1 MNPVLSLHR
10 IWLVLVAAAA
20 LAAAQSAHAQEA
32 SPSEE
37 ERNAALEQSLSG
49 AALVGHFTVTGRG
62 EMRPREERYELS
74 SVKHLEGDIWLI
86 TARIKYG
93 ENDVELPLPLPI
105 KWAGDTPVITVDE
118 FAFPG
123 LGTYTA
129 RVMIYQDHYAG
140 FWSGKD
146 HGGHLFGRV
155 ERPKEDGAA
164 APAAEGESQAEDE
177 SKPAE

>member
-1 MNPVLSLHR
+1 MNSPLDLLSR
-10 IWLVLVAAAA
+10 RRGAAFAA
-20 LAAAQSAHAQEA
+20 LAALLAAAPTVAQDAKPADA
-32 SPSEE
+32 
-37 ERNAALEQSLSG
+37 ERNAALEKSLSG

-62 EMRPREERYELS
+62 EMQPREERYELS
-74 SVKHLEGDIWLI
+74 SVKHLEGDMWLI

-93 ENDVELPLPLPI
+93 DHDVELPLPLPI

-118 FAFPG
+118 FSFPG

-155 ERPKEDGAA
+155 ERPQAEGAAEPPRDAEDGAN
-164 APAAEGESQAEDE
+164 
-177 SKPAE
+177 

>member
-1 MNPVLSLHR
+1 MYIDARCFRRVPLLFV
-10 IWLVLVAAAA
+10 VAAALSIA
-20 LAAAQSAHAQEA
+20 TAVSAQEA
-32 SPSEE
+32 APAEDE
-37 ERNAALEQSLSG
+37 ERNAALEESLSG
-49 AALVGHFTVTGRG
+49 AALVGHFTVTGRDR

-74 SVKHLEGDIWLI
+74 SVKHLEGDTWLI

-129 RVMIYQDHYAG
+129 RVMIYRDHYAG
-140 FWSGKD
+140 FWTGKD
-146 HGGHLFGRV
+146 HGGHLFGTI
-155 ERPKEDGAA
+155 ERREAEERAD
-164 APAAEGESQAEDE
+164 PAAEEPQDVAE
-177 SKPAE
+177 

>member
-1 MNPVLSLHR
+1 MNIDARRFRHLPLSL
-10 IWLVLVAAAA
+10 AMAAA
-20 LAAAQSAHAQEA
+20 LSSATASRAQDSP
-32 SPSEE
+32 PSEE
-37 ERNAALEQSLSG
+37 ERNAALEESLSG
-49 AALVGHFTVTGRG
+49 AALVGHFTVTGRDG

-74 SVKHLEGDIWLI
+74 SVKHLEGDTWLI

-140 FWSGKD
+140 FWTGKD
-146 HGGHLFGRV
+146 HGGHLFGTI
-155 ERPKEDGAA
+155 ERPKAEEGAEPESA
-164 APAAEGESQAEDE
+164 EAQDAAE
-177 SKPAE
+177 